1 MIGILI
7 DFLILL
13 YLIFPMYYARTS
25 RRNEIEMGEAEK
37 YGAIAVRWTQD
48 AQVIIITRIKLFEV
62 EKKYIYSISYH
73 TAK

>member
-1 MIGILI
+1 
-7 DFLILL
+7 
-13 YLIFPMYYARTS
+13 MYYARTS
-25 RRNEIEMGEAEK
+25 HNEIEMGEAEK

-73 TAK
+73 RQVVTFDILF